1 MKKQIQVS
9 KKNKKILEPLQE
21 KEFSARL
28 ALDEFSILLG
38 RAHKKLWKTLREL
51 YPEITKG
58 VSVRYDPETNIIEYD
73 HIENQTP

>member
-28 ALDEFSILLG
+28 ALDEVSILLG
-38 RAHKKLWKTLREL
+38 RAHKNLWKALHEL
-51 YPEITKG
+51 YPEIPKRG
-58 VSVRYDPETNIIEYD
+58 PVKYDPETNIIEYD
-73 HIENQTP
+73 HVENQTP